1 MEDMIKQELKLVG
14 VALLIYAVPISLYWL
29 TLG

>member
-14 VALLIYAVPISLYWL
+14 VALLIYAVPISIYWL

>member
-14 VALLIYAVPISLYWL
+14 VALLIYAVPISVYWL